1 LFRVSL
7 SSLNMRVIGS
17 YLEMDT
23 LENELSI
30 KEQVRGALHNM
41 FEVKA
46 PSIWQELL
54 TMSQPWLSL
63 LNMIIL
69 PPALFLILKS
79 IMSSRSFWTCIIS
92 VFFVVSMVTTY
103 NRIYQEK
110 LAQRM
115 AEAMNR
121 KADACAP
128 NSILEQSLEYL
139 SSFIFFRKKSPCL
152 AFIES
157 QTVSL
162 VAEISL
168 LDVFS
173 DVISNS
179 IFGVLGNLGR
189 HTNRFFREFYEN
201 VPLPAMLLMTV
212 TLQLLLDFCDSS
224 LSSLFPVLSTIRYT
238 AGTVARCVEGS
249 RSANERIEQ
258 NHRYKAVRGSK
269 LENPLS
275 K

>member
-1 LFRVSL
+1 MLIFLLVYTS
-7 SSLNMRVIGS
+7 
-17 YLEMDT
+17 
-23 LENELSI
+23 
-30 KEQVRGALHNM
+30 M
-41 FEVKA
+41 F
-46 PSIWQELL
+46 L
-54 TMSQPWLSL
+54 
-63 LNMIIL
+63 
-69 PPALFLILKS
+69 
-79 IMSSRSFWTCIIS
+79 SSRSFWTCMLS
-92 VFFVVSMVTTY
+92 TFFVVSMVTTY

-115 AEAMNR
+115 AEAINR
-121 KADACAP
+121 KQDACAP

-152 AFIES
+152 KFIES
-157 QTVSL
+157 QTVSV

-168 LDVFS
+168 MDVFS

-212 TLQLLLDFCDSS
+212 TLIFATVRIKTPLFTFEPLL
-224 LSSLFPVLSTIRYT
+224 LSTIRYT

-249 RSANERIEQ
+249 AGVNQRAVQ
-258 NHRYKAVRGSK
+258 DHRRRAIRG
-269 LENPLS
+269 PMF
-275 K
+275 